1 MAAMRHCCATLL
13 AAIKVEVQ
21 FGGMGMWRHGGG
33 VVSDGMSWPWCRF
46 CHAVHV
52 QLGVGMLWAKA
63 LAIHLLTVM
72 AAASSDVVLPVG
84 GIIFEPHPPLFGYL
98 GKSPV

>member
-1 MAAMRHCCATLL
+1 
-13 AAIKVEVQ
+13 
-21 FGGMGMWRHGGG
+21 
-33 VVSDGMSWPWCRF
+33 
-46 CHAVHV
+46 
-52 QLGVGMLWAKA
+52 MLWAKA

-84 GIIFEPHPPLFGYL
+84 GIIFEPHPPLFGSL